1 MDKKYIFFDIDGT
14 LTTGGFGSVIPD
26 SARDTIKQLRARG
39 HSVFIATGRPYTMTH
54 ELAEELEIDSFI
66 CNGGNTVVYEKEKIM
81 NESLDQEHVQALI
94 QECINYNFPFCISQ
108 ADDFYFLTQDMNRLP
123 AHNDAFIKDFIQ
135 EASFD
140 PYHLEKVKRLMIFV
154 TRKQIQKLTQFP
166 DLVPQR
172 YDDAFVMIEPDD
184 KFKGIKYL
192 MEILKAP
199 IEDVVVFGDGEN
211 DIKMFQ
217 QAPLAIA
224 VGNAVSELKEEA
236 DYVTARSDEDGI
248 LKACQHF
255 GFI

>member
-14 LTTGGFGSVIPD
+14 LTTGGFGAVIPD
-26 SARDTIKQLRARG
+26 SAKDTIQKLRTNG
-39 HSVFIATGRPYTMTH
+39 HEVFIATGRPYAMTY
-54 ELAEELEIDSFI
+54 EVAEELGIDSYI
-66 CNGGNTVVYEKEKIM
+66 CNGGNTVIYHKEKIM
-81 NESLDQEHVQALI
+81 NESLNQEHVQTLI
-94 QECINYNFPFCISQ
+94 KECLRFQFPFCISQ
-108 ADDFYFLTQDMNRLP
+108 ADDFYFLTKDLNSLP
-123 AHNDAFIKDFIQ
+123 AHNDQFIMDFIQ
-135 EASFD
+135 EADFD
-140 PYHLEKVKRLMIFV
+140 PYHLERVKRLMIFV
-154 TRKQIQKLTQFP
+154 TRKQIQKLTQFS

-184 KFKGIKYL
+184 KFKGIKHL
-192 MEILKAP
+192 MGVLKAP

-248 LKACQHF
+248 QKACQHF